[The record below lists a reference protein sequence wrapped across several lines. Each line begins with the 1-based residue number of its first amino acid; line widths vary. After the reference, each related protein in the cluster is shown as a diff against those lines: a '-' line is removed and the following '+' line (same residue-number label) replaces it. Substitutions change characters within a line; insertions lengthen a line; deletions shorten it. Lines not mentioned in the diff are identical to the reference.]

1 MRFVCDVML
10 GKLAKYMRIF
20 GMDTVYA
27 RTGAEFEQNMAPDQ
41 GVGPYLFTRRLRV
54 RPCDRIVLI
63 RSDRPKDQL
72 REVWHIISPY
82 VDTGNVMSRCIGC
95 NAALVDVSRA
105 DIEQYVPEY
114 IFHRYKSFK
123 QCPACRK
130 VYWEGSHALHMSQ
143 FIEEVALG
151 SSTQ

>member
-10 GKLAKYMRIF
+10 GKLAKYLRIF
-20 GMDTVYA
+20 GLDTVYA
-27 RTGAEFEQNMAPDQ
+27 KTGSEFEQYMAPDQ
-41 GVGPYLFTRRLRV
+41 GEGPYLFTRRLSV
-54 RPCDRIVLI
+54 RSCNHIILV

-72 REVWHIISPY
+72 REVWHVISPY
-82 VDTGNVMSRCIGC
+82 VDPGNVMSRCIDC
-95 NAALVDVSRA
+95 NVALVDVPRT

-114 IFHRYKSFK
+114 IFHRYRSFK

-143 FIEEVALG
+143 FIEEVTLDR
-151 SSTQ
+151 STQ